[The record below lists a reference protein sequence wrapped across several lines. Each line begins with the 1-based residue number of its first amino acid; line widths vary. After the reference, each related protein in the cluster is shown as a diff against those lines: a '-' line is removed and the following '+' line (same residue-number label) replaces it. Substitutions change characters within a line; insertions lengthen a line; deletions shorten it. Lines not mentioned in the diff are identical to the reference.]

1 MKKKRRVV
9 MCRLVDRSKAKR
21 DFDRQFW
28 KKVGVLG
35 RFVAAW
41 QMVLQAG
48 SVNKKYAVSQSGLQR
63 SVEVLKP
70 RKG

>member
-1 MKKKRRVV
+1 
-9 MCRLVDRSKAKR
+9 MCRLVDRAQAGR

-28 KKVGVLG
+28 KKVGVEG
-35 RFVAAW
+35 RFAAAW
-41 QMVLQAG
+41 QMVIQAG
-48 SVNKKYAVSQSGLQR
+48 KINKKYAIDKPRLQR